1 MVNERL
7 KQIQSWLWPG
17 SCLLCRARLP
27 AGEDFCAGCAQ
38 SLPRL
43 EAACPRC
50 AAALGA
56 PSTEACGECQKR
68 PPAFDRARALFTY
81 AAPVDRL
88 ILRLKYHRQLYL
100 ARVLGEALGA
110 FIVGLDDALPDA
122 IVPVPLHVTRL
133 RERGYNQSLELAR
146 SIAKRLNLPVR
157 AELARRIRATAPQT
171 RLPVDLRKRNVR
183 NAFASEDAVEGLKI
197 AIVDDVM
204 TSGHTVNALART
216 LRKAGAKEVS
226 VWVVARA

>member
-1 MVNERL
+1 MVNDRL

-110 FIVGLDDALPDA
+110 FIAGLDDAPRMRSSRCRCMSRA
-122 IVPVPLHVTRL
+122 CANAATTSRSSWRAPSPNAWTCPC
-133 RERGYNQSLELAR
+133 AR
-146 SIAKRLNLPVR
+146 SWR
-157 AELARRIRATAPQT
+157 AASAPPRPRRGCRWI
-171 RLPVDLRKRNVR
+171 
-183 NAFASEDAVEGLKI
+183 SENE
-197 AIVDDVM
+197 
-204 TSGHTVNALART
+204 
-216 LRKAGAKEVS
+216 
-226 VWVVARA
+226 